1 MMCLNFILGIRPTAL
16 KENMTMNTVLVALA
30 IFMF

>member
-1 MMCLNFILGIRPTAL
+1 MCLNFNLAIRLTAL

-30 IFMF
+30 IFIF